1 GFNSSICYAYLAGA
15 ADSAGDSELA
25 ERTLATAAHV
35 YPASVFLLVRYAV
48 VLERN
53 GQRAEASEVFAR
65 ALSLNARAAR
75 GWRQLI
81 DNDIDAA
88 YLAAKQDLNIAKPG
102 ELLPEAA
109 VFQVLQENEQRFP
122 TAVRTGWRARMRE
135 QQSR

>member
-1 GFNSSICYAYLAGA
+1 
-15 ADSAGDSELA
+15 
-25 ERTLATAAHV
+25 
-35 YPASVFLLVRYAV
+35 V

-53 GQRAEASEVFAR
+53 GQRAQAGEVFAR

-109 VFQVLQENEQRFP
+109 VFEVLQENEQRFP
-122 TAVRTGWRARMRE
+122 AAIRTGWRARMRE